1 MKEEELIKIRDMY
14 VFVKALVLLTEQY
27 NKHIAENTTYTVEEK
42 EAKTFKNNETSALI
56 MARLIK
62 GELK

>member
-1 MKEEELIKIRDMY
+1 MY

-42 EAKTFKNNETSALI
+42 EAKTYKNNETSALI
-56 MARLIK
+56 VDRLIK
-62 GELK
+62 GGLK